1 MNLAEQRE
9 IVKASKKVG
18 AQELMLLILDSN
30 FVGSSQ
36 DLTDAMYFIPLQS
49 TYAQYGLKL
58 TVGSFVFGPHL

>member
-36 DLTDAMYFIPLQS
+36 DLTDAMYKI
-49 TYAQYGLKL
+49 YAEYAG
-58 TVGSFVFGPHL
+58 VENE